1 MDSKLEKKVYPHPL
15 QHPLLILQDIQHQ
28 TQQTT
33 PKHLPLPAQ
42 NHDFT
47 GIHFSVG
54 QYHLIIAN
62 PAITEVLNAKMHMKP
77 SHVPGAKPWLNG
89 LISLRG
95 QLLPIIDLK
104 RYLIGETTPQATT
117 NRIIVI
123 ISEQSLYGILV
134 EKIIGIK
141 HFDFAQQISKGPRFE
156 GKTPD
161 CLSGVFFANN
171 QYLGVLSVDK
181 LSQDPDFKN
190 AAHAQ

>member
-1 MDSKLEKKVYPHPL
+1 MDSTLEKRVYPHPL

-28 TQQTT
+28 AQQMS
-33 PKHLPLPAQ
+33 PKRLPLSIQ

-47 GIHFSVG
+47 GIHFTVG
-54 QYHLIIAN
+54 SYQLIVTN
-62 PAITEVLNAKMHMKP
+62 SAITEILNAKMHIKP

-95 QLLPIIDLK
+95 QLLPIVDLT
-104 RYLIGETTPQATT
+104 RYLIDKTTPQATA

-123 ISEQSLYGILV
+123 DPGQSLYGLLV

-141 HFDFAQQISKGPRFE
+141 HFDFNQQISKGPRFE

-161 CLSGVFFANN
+161 CLSGVFFADE
-171 QYLGVLSVDK
+171 QYLGVFDVDK

-190 AAHAQ
+190 AAHP